1 MVAKIISGKSILKA
15 LNYNEQK
22 VHAGKAQCLEAVGF
36 LKDASRLT
44 FSEKLHHFNQLI
56 MLNERTKT
64 NAVHISLNFDPSEN
78 LSSEKLAEIAK
89 SYIEK
94 IGFER
99 QPFLIYQHLDAGH
112 PHIHIVSTSS
122 RPNGTRISLHN
133 IGRNQSEKARKEIEK
148 EFGLIKAE
156 SKKVSKHLKL
166 QPVNAEKVIYGK
178 SETRRAIEN
187 VLSHVLHQYRYTSL
201 PELNA
206 VLKLYNIAADR
217 GSEESRLY
225 KHRGLT
231 YRILN
236 QQGEKVGVPI
246 KASALSLKPTLTFL
260 EQKFRENEAIK
271 KQHLSKLKT
280 TLDWT
285 LAGKHPSLQ
294 DFMKALER
302 ERVSTVLRI
311 GKEGVIYG
319 ITYVDHRTHCVF
331 NGSDMGKLY
340 SAKSITERFNQ
351 GNTIELHQ
359 PYVLNRSK
367 EKAEVIEFSLNE
379 KIASSAPSQQSIAD
393 VLITPLQTTDYLPH
407 QLKKKKKKK
416 SQSNHL

>member
-1 MVAKIISGKSILKA
+1 MVTKIISSKSIQKA

-22 VHAGKAQCLEAVGF
+22 VHVGKAQLLEAVGF
-36 LKDASRLT
+36 LKDVPRLT
-44 FSEKLHHFNQLI
+44 FSEKLHRFQQLTLLNQS
-56 MLNERTKT
+56 TKT
-64 NAVHISLNFDPSEN
+64 NAVHISLNFDPSEQ
-78 LSSEKLAEIAK
+78 LSSEMLIAIAK
-89 SYIEK
+89 SYMQK
-94 IGFER
+94 IGFEK

-112 PHIHIVSTSS
+112 PHLHIVSTNIRRDGS
-122 RPNGTRISLHN
+122 RISLHN

-156 SKKVSKHLKL
+156 SKKASEKLKL

-187 VLSHVLHQYRYTSL
+187 VLSHVLYQYRYTSL

-217 GSEESRLY
+217 GSEESRMY

-231 YRILN
+231 YSVLN

-271 KQHLSKLKT
+271 KQHLSILKT

-285 LAGKHPSLQ
+285 LAGKNPSLL

-302 ERVSTVLRI
+302 EMVSTVLRM

-319 ITYVDHRTHCVF
+319 ITYIDHRTHCVF
-331 NGSDMGKLY
+331 NGSDIGKQY
-340 SAKSITERFNQ
+340 SAKSITERFHQ
-351 GNTIELHQ
+351 GNTINLRQ
-359 PYVLNRSK
+359 PSVLNRSK
-367 EKAEVIEFSLNE
+367 EISEAIEFSLNE
-379 KIASSAPSQQSIAD
+379 KIASSDPSQQSIAD
-393 VLITPLQTTDYLPH
+393 VLITPLQTNDYLPY
-407 QLKKKKKKK
+407 QLKKKRKKK